1 MYLLFIRK
9 RKRKELTFTEKNK
22 QKERKYIKE
31 RKKRKKEFFLIRQ
44 QKEKERSQRARVC
57 TYTQRRSP
65 RPFAAVQIT
74 TNDRKKPL
82 TVFEPKDKPTD
93 RKTLVLFSKPNRPSL
108 VF

>member
-1 MYLLFIRK
+1 MYLLFLRK

-57 TYTQRRSP
+57 VRT
-65 RPFAAVQIT
+65 QIT
-74 TNDRKKPL
+74 EPATVCRFSDRRERTRPRKPVDR
-82 TVFEPKDKPTD
+82 VFHPDPC
-93 RKTLVLFSKPNRPSL
+93 F

>member
-31 RKKRKKEFFLIRQ
+31 RKKIKKEFFLIRQ

-57 TYTQRRSP
+57 VRT
-65 RPFAAVQIT
+65 QIT
-74 TNDRKKPL
+74 EPATVCRFLDKRENQPTTEKPL
-82 TVFEPKDKPTD
+82 FCFLNRTD
-93 RKTLVLFSKPNRPSL
+93 RV
-108 VF
+108 

>member
-1 MYLLFIRK
+1 MYLLFLRK

-57 TYTQRRSP
+57 VRIHRQDSP
-65 RPFAAVQIT
+65 RPFAVLQT
-74 TNDRKKPL
+74 GEEKPDRPKSPCF
-82 TVFEPKDKPTD
+82 VF
-93 RKTLVLFSKPNRPSL
+93 
-108 VF
+108 